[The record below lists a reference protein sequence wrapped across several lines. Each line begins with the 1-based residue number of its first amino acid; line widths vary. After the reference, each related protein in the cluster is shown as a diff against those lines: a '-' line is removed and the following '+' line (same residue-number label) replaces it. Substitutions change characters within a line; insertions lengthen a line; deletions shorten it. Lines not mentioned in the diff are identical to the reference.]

1 MLSPQKINRSIPV
14 VFPAPP
20 RVSSNSRNNSAAY
33 SSTTVSQ
40 CHHTLLVSD
49 SFSVTPQTITH
60 QPSAT
65 PLGNPATPLDD
76 IDTIVATYQQRIF
89 RFHLISIR
97 DRDVAQTL
105 TQDTFVRAWSARGS
119 FRGDCSVLTWLM
131 RIALNLVRDHT
142 RTDRFR
148 FWKKVS
154 ETAIDVSDISSHV
167 PHRDSSLESRLIASE
182 QMALVWES
190 VAKLSDRQ
198 RSIFLLRFL
207 EELELSEIADITGP
221 AHQHRQDSSLPST
234 RNHPAHHNAILK
246 DSL

>member
-1 MLSPQKINRSIPV
+1 MPSHAIS
-14 VFPAPP
+14 
-20 RVSSNSRNNSAAY
+20 
-33 SSTTVSQ
+33 
-40 CHHTLLVSD
+40 SD
-49 SFSVTPQTITH
+49 SFSITPQAITH
-60 QPSAT
+60 QAS
-65 PLGNPATPLDD
+65 ATPLDD
-76 IDTIVATYQQRIF
+76 PATALDDIDAIVATYQQRIF

-105 TQDTFVRAWSARGS
+105 TQDTFVRAWSARSS

-131 RIALNLVRDHT
+131 RIALNLLRDHT

-148 FWKKVS
+148 FWKRVS
-154 ETAIDVSDISSHV
+154 ETAIDISDISAHV

-207 EELELSEIADITGP
+207 EELELSEIANITG
-221 AHQHRQDSSLPST
+221 LPIST
-234 RNHPAHHNAILK
+234 VKTHLYRALATIRANHNASLK

>member
-1 MLSPQKINRSIPV
+1 MPSHAIS
-14 VFPAPP
+14 
-20 RVSSNSRNNSAAY
+20 
-33 SSTTVSQ
+33 
-40 CHHTLLVSD
+40 SD
-49 SFSVTPQTITH
+49 SFSVTPQAIAH
-60 QPSAT
+60 QVS
-65 PLGNPATPLDD
+65 ATPLDD
-76 IDTIVATYQQRIF
+76 MDAIVATYEQRIF

-105 TQDTFVRAWSARGS
+105 TQDTFVRAWSARSS
-119 FRGDCSVLTWLM
+119 FRGDCSILTWLM

-154 ETAIDVSDISSHV
+154 ETAIDISDISSHV

-182 QMALVWES
+182 QIALVWES

-207 EELELSEIADITGP
+207 EELELSEIATITG
-221 AHQHRQDSSLPST
+221 LPIST
-234 RNHPAHHNAILK
+234 VKTHLYRALATIRAHHNASLK